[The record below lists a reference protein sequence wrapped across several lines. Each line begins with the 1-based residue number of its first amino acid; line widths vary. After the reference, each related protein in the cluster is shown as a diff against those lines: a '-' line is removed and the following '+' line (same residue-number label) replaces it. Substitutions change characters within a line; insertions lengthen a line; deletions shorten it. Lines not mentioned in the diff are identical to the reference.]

1 MRYYLGETPLK
12 EKHAGSKAR
21 TDTDRIVSE
30 FFSEFTHIEIKSY
43 SSKFQKILDKVSP
56 KYLAKLSKILFARD
70 KQIFLQYPFYFDKIT
85 NKIIKQ
91 FAIENDT
98 ILLLHDV
105 DSLRDFGE
113 ISVKKEIEFFNKTSG
128 LIVHNEFMKMGL
140 EKLGVTVKMTELK
153 LFDYLLDD
161 APKIERKLSKVVA
174 FPGNLI
180 KSEFLKDGEIE
191 NISVNFHL
199 YGGAD
204 PKFGAKNLT
213 YMGGYSPEIIPH
225 KLTESFG
232 LIWDGNTIKT
242 CSGAY
247 GEYLKYNNPHKLSL
261 YVASKLPVIAW
272 EESAVAK
279 FVTEQNIGITVKNL
293 CEIPEKIDALVKADY
308 DKFLTNLEPLQEK
321 VIKGEFLKD
330 AIKKL

>member
-113 ISVKKEIEFFNKTSG
+113 ISVKKK
-128 LIVHNEFMKMGL
+128 
-140 EKLGVTVKMTELK
+140 
-153 LFDYLLDD
+153 
-161 APKIERKLSKVVA
+161 R
-174 FPGNLI
+174 
-180 KSEFLKDGEIE
+180 
-191 NISVNFHL
+191 
-199 YGGAD
+199 
-204 PKFGAKNLT
+204 
-213 YMGGYSPEIIPH
+213 
-225 KLTESFG
+225 
-232 LIWDGNTIKT
+232 
-242 CSGAY
+242 
-247 GEYLKYNNPHKLSL
+247 
-261 YVASKLPVIAW
+261 
-272 EESAVAK
+272 
-279 FVTEQNIGITVKNL
+279 
-293 CEIPEKIDALVKADY
+293 
-308 DKFLTNLEPLQEK
+308 
-321 VIKGEFLKD
+321 
-330 AIKKL
+330 